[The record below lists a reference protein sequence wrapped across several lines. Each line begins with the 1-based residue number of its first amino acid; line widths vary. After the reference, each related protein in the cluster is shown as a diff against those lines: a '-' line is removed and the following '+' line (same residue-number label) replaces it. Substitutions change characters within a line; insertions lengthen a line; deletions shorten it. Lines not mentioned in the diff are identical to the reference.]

1 MKLSATSEAN
11 RTRSSGFTIL
21 ELLIVVAMA
30 MIIAGIAIPYTLSAY
45 RTYEL
50 NSAASQVA
58 SILKFTRMEAIRLNK
73 PVPCREQAVAN
84 GTQIWSDDN
93 NDNIAQP
100 TEQQILLTSS
110 GDLVALASVPNNAQI
125 AAALG
130 IANLTAPGN
139 SITFDQRG
147 AVVNPAGVYA
157 ICLHNTA
164 TTAPGY
170 RAVILLPSGAI
181 QLWSAD
187 SAGNWNRVD

>member
-1 MKLSATSEAN
+1 MKLSATARTN
-11 RTRSSGFTIL
+11 RSRSRGFTMI
-21 ELLIVVAMA
+21 ELLVVIAMA
-30 MIIAGIAIPYTLSAY
+30 MVIAGIAIPYTLSAY

-50 NSAASQVA
+50 DSAASQVA
-58 SILKFTRMEAIRLNK
+58 SILKFTRMEAIRLNT

-93 NDNIAQP
+93 NDGIWQSS
-100 TEQQILLTSS
+100 EQQILLTSS
-110 GDLVALASVPNNAQI
+110 GDFVSLASVPNTGTI
-125 AAALG
+125 AAAIG
-130 IANLTAPGN
+130 VANLTAPGN
-139 SITFDQRG
+139 AVTFDQRG

-157 ICLHNTA
+157 ICLDNTS

-187 SAGNWNRVD
+187 SGGNWNRTN